1 MLVLRFMIIFVHV
14 VWLSFGE
21 SFIFYL
27 RMKVM
32 LLFYVLGMKN

>member
-14 VWLSFGE
+14 VWLSFAE